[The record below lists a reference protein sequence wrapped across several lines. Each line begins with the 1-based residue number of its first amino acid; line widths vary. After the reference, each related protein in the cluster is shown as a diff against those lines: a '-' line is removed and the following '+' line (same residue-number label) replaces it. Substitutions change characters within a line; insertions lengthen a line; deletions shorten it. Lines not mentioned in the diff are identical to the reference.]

1 MDALSGFF
9 TIDVVGVL
17 HIDCLRRTNFRD
29 VLLASTLV
37 PVGIMLVDAGS
48 QLGRMAIYGG
58 AFQNAS
64 TSTGIDEV
72 LV

>member
-29 VLLASTLV
+29 VLLTSTLTPIV
-37 PVGIMLVDAGS
+37 IMTLDADV

-58 AFQNAS
+58 AFQDGKAFKW
-64 TSTGIDEV
+64 
-72 LV
+72 